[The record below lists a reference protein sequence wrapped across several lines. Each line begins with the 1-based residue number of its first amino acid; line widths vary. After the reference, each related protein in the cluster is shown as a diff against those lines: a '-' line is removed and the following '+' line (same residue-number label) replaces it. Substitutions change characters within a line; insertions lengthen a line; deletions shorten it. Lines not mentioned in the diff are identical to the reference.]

1 MQHPEAKSRVAV
13 YRASIKL
20 IWREGKKA
28 LCRISSSYC
37 AVTDDGA
44 LYIRKWTRE
53 VYAYSIRSS
62 SWSQLPSSPYN
73 DCPSVIINNLLTLV
87 GGYHG
92 GTTTNQLFSLTGEGS
107 GRRWTEEFPPMP
119 TRRYQSIA
127 LCTET
132 ALIVAGG
139 ETMQGSKLGTVEIMN
154 TSTKQWST
162 AAALPQ
168 PVICAPAAVCGDQIY
183 ILGESN
189 MYTCSVIS
197 LIRSCK
203 SFLVTLR
210 RRETGVW
217 TTGIAPPVTETTCV
231 SIQNRLLAIGGKGSD
246 KEPTA
251 AVRIYNPA
259 TDSWEVIS
267 HMWTPR
273 WRCIAAVLPTNQLMV
288 VGGYTGKSFKTETD
302 LVELA
307 TME

>member
-1 MQHPEAKSRVAV
+1 MGEISRLERQLGRVNQQLEESEQVIAQFQKRIAELEQLRLATDATPRSKEQSSS
-13 YRASIKL
+13 RASIKL

-119 TRRYQSIA
+119 TRRYQSTA

-189 MYTCSVIS
+189 MYTCSMTI
-197 LIRSCK
+197 
-203 SFLVTLR
+203 
-210 RRETGVW
+210 
-217 TTGIAPPVTETTCV
+217 
-231 SIQNRLLAIGGKGSD
+231 
-246 KEPTA
+246 
-251 AVRIYNPA
+251 
-259 TDSWEVIS
+259 
-267 HMWTPR
+267 
-273 WRCIAAVLPTNQLMV
+273 LMQ
-288 VGGYTGKSFKTETD
+288 S
-302 LVELA
+302 
-307 TME
+307 